1 VGFSLKPRS
10 LGRLEETMRLV
21 VIPQD
26 RLLAL
31 GSGCPGFLDALVG
44 EVEPHDD
51 AVVRVL
57 RVASS
62 IGKPRWYVS
71 VGTRVL
77 QLDSQNVE
85 AMAAAVP
92 IYLVDL
98 VHELHEELSAVMSKP
113 GMMEGVEKLIP
124 FIRTLKKDE
133 PS

>member
-1 VGFSLKPRS
+1 MKPTT
-10 LGRLEETMRLV
+10 LGRLEEAMRLV

-31 GSGCPGFLDALVG
+31 ASGCPGFLEALVG

-51 AVVRVL
+51 PVVRVL
-57 RVASS
+57 RVGSP
-62 IGKPRWYVS
+62 IGKPRWYVA

-77 QLDSQNVE
+77 QLDSRNVE

-98 VHELHEELSAVMSKP
+98 VHELQDELSEVMLKP

-124 FIRTLKKDE
+124 FIGSSKKE
-133 PS
+133 RPS